1 MANDSAIETTEEFRG
16 EYELALENWLHRRF
30 AGLWG
35 TLFAIELAL
44 TALWSFP
51 LISRINEQGF
61 EAAAAI
67 SPVRLVPPL
76 SLLVLAFFRFRVMP
90 RLQEREAII
99 RAATR
104 MIICL
109 GFLDLIATLLPD
121 VAATGILGIYFL
133 HLVSSL
139 FLPWRP
145 LDSLRPMVPLMVAWL
160 GLRIFFGESGNP
172 TGLLL
177 ALSLA
182 PLGLLPGL
190 GVCAFRMWTWNRRF
204 RTAALAR
211 GFGVLRREV
220 KQARRIHE
228 SLFPSP
234 IKEADFT
241 FDFRFRPM
249 RDLGGDFI
257 HASRNPSGRLRV
269 VLVDVTGHG
278 LTAAMTVTRLSGEIE
293 RVVAEDPDLGPAA
306 ILVALNRYANLVLSQ
321 HSIFATAIAAELD
334 PSDGTLRI
342 ANAGHPPAF
351 LRPREGM
358 VESIESSG
366 IILGALESDEYEC
379 EETRRTLD
387 PGDLLLLY
395 TDGLIET
402 RDRSGSQLGI
412 NRVFEAMKRIPAPPS
427 WTDHITSLA
436 DAHRFGP
443 PEDDLLIA
451 TIALHP
457 EAIQSERPSTSD
469 SDDREA

>member
-1 MANDSAIETTEEFRG
+1 MANDPAIETTEEFRG
-16 EYELALENWLHRRF
+16 EYELALEKWLRRRF

-44 TALWSFP
+44 TALWSFT
-51 LISRINEQGF
+51 LISRIDEQGF
-61 EAAAAI
+61 GAAASI

-76 SLLVLAFFRFRVMP
+76 SLLVLAWFHFRIMP
-90 RLQEREAII
+90 RLQERNAII
-99 RAATR
+99 KAATR

-109 GFLDLIATLLPD
+109 GFLDLVATLLPD
-121 VAATGILGIYFL
+121 VATTGILGIYFL

-145 LDSLRPMVPLMVAWL
+145 IESLRPMVPLMVAWL
-160 GLRIFFGESGNP
+160 LMRILFIGSGNP
-172 TGLLL
+172 VELLI
-177 ALSLA
+177 AISVA
-182 PLGLLPGL
+182 PLGLIPGL

-211 GFGVLRREV
+211 GFGVLRQEV

-234 IKEADFT
+234 IEHPDFT
-241 FDFRFRPM
+241 FDFVFRPM

-257 HASRNPSGRLRV
+257 HASDTPTGGIRV

-293 RVVAEDPDLGPAA
+293 RVVAEDPNIGPAA

-334 PSDGTLRI
+334 PADGTLRI

-351 LRPREGM
+351 LRRRDGSTD
-358 VESIESSG
+358 SIESSG

-387 PGDLLLLY
+387 RDDLLLLY
-395 TDGLIET
+395 TDGVIET

-412 NRVFEAMKRIPAPPS
+412 DRVGEAMKRMPAPPS
-427 WTDHITSLA
+427 WTEHLASLA

-451 TIALHP
+451 TLAHHP
-457 EAIQSERPSTSD
+457 TSD
-469 SDDREA
+469 RPESASSANRSEPEE